1 MATLLKKRLKYLTCD
16 AYKGDRILSKVNPL
30 KLETLETIYY
40 TFCRNLLEDY
50 EKEKEI
56 RTPFVGI
63 AEWYLKEII
72 AGIE

>member
-1 MATLLKKRLKYLTCD
+1 
-16 AYKGDRILSKVNPL
+16 VNPL